1 MGHDD
6 PARVEHAMNDETK
19 GVDVDLEIMFRAGK
33 HMIPDKGDEIA
44 GYAVELRHYLQS
56 LDEQAALAGDPA
68 MLRNLLKVGD
78 EVYGGLRAGVT
89 SMNNAAAA
97 MLATA
102 NDFTLT
108 DAQAREDLR
117 TMDATLHG
125 INLKDLPAPPP
136 SEVPDDLGDTS
147 QPGAGRP
154 DDAPPG
160 GHPTQGGTQSTPDPV
175 SPEQDAEDRDHQQE
189 QSEQDHPYVPEVG

>member
-1 MGHDD
+1 
-6 PARVEHAMNDETK
+6 MNDETK
-19 GVDVDLEIMFRAGK
+19 GVDVDLEVMFRAGK
-33 HMIPDKGDEIA
+33 YMIPDKGDEIA
-44 GYAVELRHYLQS
+44 GYAVELRHYLQA
-56 LDEQAALAGDPA
+56 LDVQAALAGDPA

-78 EVYGGLRAGVT
+78 AIYDGLRAGVT

-102 NDFTLT
+102 KDFVET

-125 INLKDLPAPPP
+125 INLKDLPTPPP
-136 SEVPDDLGDTS
+136 SEVPDDLDDPS

-154 DDAPPG
+154 DDEPMT
-160 GHPTQGGTQSTPDPV
+160 GHPSQGGTPSTPDPV
-175 SPEQDAEDRDHQQE
+175 SPEQDAEDRDDQQQ
-189 QSEQDHPYVPEVG
+189 QSEQEHPYVPEVG